1 MSENPK
7 AETGLTEGV
16 IGDYLRSHPDFFNRH
31 PDVLAG
37 LSLPH
42 PHGGRA
48 ISLQERQLEV
58 MRERHRALE
67 RRLAEMVRL
76 GQENDAIGAR
86 LQKWT
91 RQLLLAGDP
100 ARLPD
105 IILDGLRT
113 GFSVPELAMRLWGV
127 REPYRDLE
135 VAQPVAVEVIQFS
148 GSLSRPQCGANA
160 GLAPVEW
167 LPERGHAARSIALL
181 PLRKGLDPD
190 AFGLIVLGSP
200 DADRFHA
207 AMGTEFL
214 ERISEIA
221 SAALSRMV
229 D

>member
-1 MSENPK
+1 VSENLK
-7 AETGLTEGV
+7 VDTGLTEGV
-16 IGDYLRSHPDFFNRH
+16 IGDYLRAHPDFFSRH
-31 PDVLAG
+31 PDVLGA

-91 RQLLLAGDP
+91 RQLLLASDP
-100 ARLPD
+100 AQLPD

-113 GFSVPELAMRLWGV
+113 GFSVPELAMRLWGL
-127 REPYRDLE
+127 REPYGDLD
-135 VAQPVAVEVIQFS
+135 VARPVTVEIIQLAS
-148 GSLSRPQCGANA
+148 GLSRPQCGANTGIA
-160 GLAPVEW
+160 AAEW
-167 LPERGHAARSIALL
+167 LPEQGRAARSIALL

-214 ERISEIA
+214 ERIAEIA
-221 SAALSRMV
+221 SAALSRMIE
-229 D
+229 

>member
-7 AETGLTEGV
+7 VQTGLTEGV
-16 IGDYLRSHPDFFNRH
+16 IGDYLRANPDFFSRH
-31 PDVLAG
+31 LDVLAG

-91 RQLLLAGDP
+91 RQLLLASDP
-100 ARLPD
+100 AQLPD
-105 IILDGLRT
+105 IILDGLST
-113 GFSVPELAMRLWGV
+113 GFSVPELAMRLWGM
-127 REPYRDLE
+127 REPYGDLA
-135 VAQPVAVEVIQFS
+135 VAQPVAVEVIQLA
-148 GSLSRPQCGANA
+148 GAMSRPHCGANTGQA
-160 GLAPVEW
+160 GVEW
-167 LPERGHAARSIALL
+167 LPERGRAARSIALL

>member
-1 MSENPK
+1 VSENLK
-7 AETGLTEGV
+7 VETGLTEGV
-16 IGDYLRSHPDFFNRH
+16 IAEYLRSHPDFFNRH
-31 PDVLAG
+31 PDVLAS
-37 LSLPH
+37 LTLPH

-86 LQKWT
+86 LQTWT
-91 RQLLLAGDP
+91 RQLLLASDP
-100 ARLPD
+100 AELPD

-113 GFSVPELAMRLWGV
+113 GFSVPELAMRLWNV
-127 REPYRDLE
+127 REPYGALE
-135 VAQPVAVEVIQFS
+135 VAQPVPVEIIQFA
-148 GSLSRPQCGANA
+148 GSLGRPQCGANNGIA
-160 GLAPVEW
+160 AAEW
-167 LPERGHAARSIALL
+167 LPERGRSARSVALL
-181 PLRKGLDPD
+181 PLRKGVDPD

-207 AMGTEFL
+207 AMGTDFL
-214 ERISEIA
+214 ERIAEIA
-221 SAALSRMV
+221 SAALSRLV